1 MFSLRRSAWR
11 TAAFAQRPACTRKGQ
26 ARAAAGSLNRGSGLL
41 YSSRPIHGRKEL
53 HRFTRTMTNA
63 GRRHLEVEGAT
74 AAATGQSRRPPP
86 SGPSGYYTEN
96 AMERPALRHLGAN
109 QLSGR
114 LANFFFP
121 LVALAVNQSFTQP
134 LLEVASIIL
143 GKPRITCL
151 CPSLSFAPLARLCV

>member
-1 MFSLRRSAWR
+1 MAHCSLCAASCVHTER
-11 TAAFAQRPACTRKGQ
+11 TGQ
-26 ARAAAGSLNRGSGLL
+26 CCGRQSEPWLRAPLSQSSNSWTKRASSSYKDDHKRG
-41 YSSRPIHGRKEL
+41 K
-53 HRFTRTMTNA
+53 
-63 GRRHLEVEGAT
+63 RHLEVQGAT

-134 LLEVASIIL
+134 LLEVVSITL